1 MKNVFQRKEGV
12 SGAGFTL
19 LEILLVVGAI
29 ALLAGIVV
37 SAMTQN

>member
-12 SGAGFTL
+12 SGAGFTI
-19 LEILLVVGAI
+19 LETLLVVAAI

-37 SAMTQN
+37 SAMSPN